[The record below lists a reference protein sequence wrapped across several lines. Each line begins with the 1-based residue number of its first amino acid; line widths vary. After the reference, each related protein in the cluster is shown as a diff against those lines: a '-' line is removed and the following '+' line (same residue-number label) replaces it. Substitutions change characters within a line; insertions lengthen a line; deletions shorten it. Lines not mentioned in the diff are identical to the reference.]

1 MHKEPIFP
9 NDESKNRQLGQYF
22 VYKAIAKLAIN
33 KYDKTIMHD
42 FNKAAELG
50 DEYAKQV
57 VNDYTQQVN
66 NKINEE

>member
-1 MHKEPIFP
+1 
-9 NDESKNRQLGQYF
+9 
-22 VYKAIAKLAIN
+22 
-33 KYDKTIMHD
+33 MHD